1 MGDLIGS
8 EGFLNN
14 TTPFS
19 PKEHKAVWKTDRQYP
34 DFKFGNNYKATC
46 EYPRAWNESGYPVL
60 KDSDTVFSQLIG
72 CYDSEFDQVCV
83 NNLSSFQTA
92 G

>member
-8 EGFLNN
+8 EGFLNK

-19 PKEHKAVWKTDRQYP
+19 PKEYKVVWKTDRQYP

-60 KDSDTVFSQLIG
+60 KDSNSVFSQLIG

-83 NNLSSFQTA
+83 NNLSFFQIA